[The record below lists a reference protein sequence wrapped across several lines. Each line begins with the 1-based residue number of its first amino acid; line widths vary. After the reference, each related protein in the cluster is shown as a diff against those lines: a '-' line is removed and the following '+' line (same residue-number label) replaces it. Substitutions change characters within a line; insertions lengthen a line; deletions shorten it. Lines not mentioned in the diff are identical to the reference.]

1 MNDKAFVCLCCTSAV
16 FLRESARGQT
26 ETFVYKF
33 LGCCFMLCAF
43 CVFGERRLVVLERV
57 KDWVSGTNGRGLTF
71 EMRTGVCSVS
81 SWVTWFSSLLDML
94 GLAMTSMLARLM
106 IVVRPW
112 KIARLKTF

>member
-1 MNDKAFVCLCCTSAV
+1 MRSCVSVAHQQYFSEKAPVDKRKLLFTSFWGVVLCCV
-16 FLRESARGQT
+16 LF
-26 ETFVYKF
+26 
-33 LGCCFMLCAF
+33 
-43 CVFGERRLVVLERV
+43 VFGERRLVVLERV

-94 GLAMTSMLARLM
+94 GLAMASMLARLM